1 MLKWVSVS
9 EEYLNYLRN
18 NGDRRIP
25 YSNYGV
31 DKYKPFFGILFAVGN
46 YAYVTQVS
54 HPQNRHLTMPEKQD
68 FKKIYSGSRLICVV
82 NLNYMF
88 PVPLSEIEYIQYNN
102 IEQYRSFKDDNEKSK
117 YIQLLKKELQ
127 MISLRD
133 LDIEAKKVYNH
144 KYLYPNSNLSNR
156 CIDFKALENLA
167 EKYKIKTDPP
177 PTSQSETV
185 DP

>member
-1 MLKWVSVS
+1 
-9 EEYLNYLRN
+9 
-18 NGDRRIP
+18 
-25 YSNYGV
+25 
-31 DKYKPFFGILFAVGN
+31 
-46 YAYVTQVS
+46 
-54 HPQNRHLTMPEKQD
+54 
-68 FKKIYSGSRLICVV
+68 
-82 NLNYMF
+82 
-88 PVPLSEIEYIQYNN
+88 
-102 IEQYRSFKDDNEKSK
+102 
-117 YIQLLKKELQ
+117 